1 MINYSR
7 IKTKRTTIMRNQN
20 NKFLILCLSVFIFF
34 NVSCKENTVLESSEN
49 STEVA
54 KEQSSVL
61 PFSDPE
67 NEGGWV
73 LNEEISD
80 EFEGTSIDTTKWFVE
95 GQNGDYYIWKGR
107 APSQYVPH
115 NVIVEN
121 GNLIIKTQW
130 EPDYDFVKESY
141 ADGANNDTY
150 GMHEGKPLP
159 VTTAAVVSKKRF
171 LNGYMEIKSK
181 APHAAM
187 TAAFWAIGF
196 EQELDMYE
204 QMGAPKIAKKGS
216 ITNNMNRT
224 AVHDWSPP
232 STRPTKA
239 FGYDEVLPYVT
250 SDDFHVYGV
259 EWGEDYLKIYR
270 DGKFVHGF
278 TQDELGIDWVLNNP
292 MEIWIDS
299 EIFKWIGVPHKE
311 ELPATFEVEY
321 MRVWQK
327 ESDNLLAKDM
337 AFYGFE
343 GPILFEENPR
353 PLDMVP
359 EDSDAN
365 DYQKFWLFSED
376 SERYLKITE
385 GHYASGVEA
394 LQFFGYGKN
403 DSLNVEKVVSKTP
416 DGSLNL
422 PAGDYTLSMKVWL
435 DQGRIADKIHVI
447 LQNPKLELSFNNL
460 KELPRKQWVTLETKV
475 SRNEAS
481 ADNDGMVIEI
491 RKEDLPKTK
500 AAKLFIDDIAIK
512 KN

>member
-1 MINYSR
+1 MIKNNNY
-7 IKTKRTTIMRNQN
+7 IIV
-20 NKFLILCLSVFIFF
+20 LLLSVFTLC
-34 NVSCKENTVLESSEN
+34 NLSCKQESKEKEASEAVSQN
-49 STEVA
+49 
-54 KEQSSVL
+54 QGHL
-61 PFSDPE
+61 PYSDPE
-67 NEGGWV
+67 NEGSWV
-73 LNEEISD
+73 LNEEVSD

-115 NVIVEN
+115 SVVVEN
-121 GNLIIKTQW
+121 GKLKIITQW
-130 EPDYDFVKESY
+130 EPEYNFVKESY
-141 ADGANNDTY
+141 ADGAHKDTY
-150 GMHEGKPLP
+150 GVHEGKPMP
-159 VTTAAVVSKKRF
+159 VTTGAVVSKKRF

-181 APHAAM
+181 APHAAI

-204 QMGAPKIAKKGS
+204 QMGAPKIAKEGS

-239 FGYDEVLPYVT
+239 FGYDETLPYVT
-250 SDDFHVYGV
+250 SDDFHIYGV

-270 DGKFVHGF
+270 DGEFVEGF

-311 ELPATFEVEY
+311 ELPATFETEY

-327 ESDNLLAKDM
+327 SSDNLLAKDR

-353 PLDMVP
+353 PLKMVP

-365 DYQKFWLFSED
+365 DYQKFWLFKEGS
-376 SERYLKITE
+376 SKYLRITE

-403 DSLNVEKVVSKTP
+403 DSLNVEKVVAKTP
-416 DGSLNL
+416 EGSLNI
-422 PAGDYTLSMKVWL
+422 PAGNYKLSAKVWL
-435 DQGRIADKIHVI
+435 DQGRITDTIHMS
-447 LQNPKLELSFNNL
+447 LMNPKRDLMFTGL
-460 KELPRKQWVTLETKV
+460 KEMPRLKWITVETDF
-475 SRNEAS
+475 SRAEAS
-481 ADNDGMVIEI
+481 AKNDGLAIEI
-491 RKEDLPKTK
+491 RKEDLPPTK
-500 AAKLFIDDIAIK
+500 AAKLFIDDIEIK
-512 KN
+512 KAN

>member
-1 MINYSR
+1 MKY
-7 IKTKRTTIMRNQN
+7 KVMCTIVPLI
-20 NKFLILCLSVFIFF
+20 FLTISNLSCEQAKKDKLI
-34 NVSCKENTVLESSEN
+34 VSETVESGIS
-49 STEVA
+49 
-54 KEQSSVL
+54 
-61 PFSDPE
+61 PFSDPK

-73 LNEEISD
+73 LNEELSD
-80 EFEGTSIDTTKWFVE
+80 EFDGTEIDTTKWFVE

-115 NVIVEN
+115 SIKVEN
-121 GNLIIKTQW
+121 GNLKIITRW
-130 EPDYDFVKESY
+130 EPDYNFVKESY
-141 ADGANNDTY
+141 ADGANKDTY
-150 GMHEGKPLP
+150 GVHEGKPLP
-159 VTTAAVVSKKRF
+159 VTTGAVVSKKRF

-181 APHAAM
+181 APKAAI

-204 QMGAPKIAKKGS
+204 QMGVPKIAKEGS

-224 AVHDWSPP
+224 AIHDWSPP
-232 STRPTKA
+232 SIRPTKA
-239 FGYDEVLPYVT
+239 FGYDEILPYIT

-270 DGKFVHGF
+270 DGKFVKGF

-311 ELPATFEVEY
+311 ELPATFEAEY

-327 ESDNLLAKDM
+327 PSDNLLHKDR

-353 PLDMVP
+353 PLTMVP
-359 EDSDAN
+359 EDSTPN
-365 DYQKFWLFSED
+365 DYQKFWLIDEGS
-376 SERYLKITE
+376 SKYLKITE
-385 GHYASGVEA
+385 GHYASGVES

-403 DSLNVEKVVSKTP
+403 DSLNLKKVVATTPEGALKLSK
-416 DGSLNL
+416 GRF
-422 PAGDYTLSMKVWL
+422 TLSMKVWL
-435 DQGRIADKIHVI
+435 DQGQIADKIHVK
-447 LQNPKLELSFNNL
+447 LQNPMLELVFKDLKKLE
-460 KELPRKQWVTLETKV
+460 RRQWVTVETQF
-475 SRNEAS
+475 SREQAS
-481 ADNDGMVIEI
+481 AINDGMLIEI
-491 RKEDLPKTK
+491 RKEDLPETR

-512 KN
+512 TTK

>member
-1 MINYSR
+1 MIKKS
-7 IKTKRTTIMRNQN
+7 KTI
-20 NKFLILCLSVFIFF
+20 FVIVLSAVALCTL
-34 NVSCKENTVLESSEN
+34 SCKEKRQQKDTSETSILN
-49 STEVA
+49 QE
-54 KEQSSVL
+54 VL
-61 PFSDPE
+61 PLSDPE
-67 NEGGWV
+67 NESGWI

-107 APSQYVPH
+107 APSQYAPH
-115 NVIVEN
+115 NVVVEN

-150 GMHEGKPLP
+150 GVHEGKPLP
-159 VTTAAVVSKKRF
+159 VTTAAIVSKKRF

-181 APHAAM
+181 APKAAM

-204 QMGAPKIAKKGS
+204 QMGAPKIAKEGS
-216 ITNNMNRT
+216 ITNTMNRT
-224 AVHDWSPP
+224 AIHDWSPP

-239 FGYDEVLPYVT
+239 FGYDEILPYIT
-250 SDDFHVYGV
+250 SDEFHVYGV

-278 TQDELGIDWVLNNP
+278 TQDELGTDWVLNNP

-327 ESDNLLAKDM
+327 ALDNLLTKDR

-353 PLDMVP
+353 PLTMVP
-359 EDSDAN
+359 EDSEAN
-365 DYQKFWLFSED
+365 DYQKFWLFSEGA
-376 SERYLKITE
+376 SKYLKITE

-403 DSLNVEKVVSKTP
+403 DSLHVEKVVAKTP
-416 DGSLNL
+416 EGSLNI
-422 PAGDYTLSMKVWL
+422 PSGDYRLSAKVWL
-435 DQGRIADKIHVI
+435 DQGRITDTIHI
-447 LQNPKLELSFNNL
+447 SLMNPKLDLMFTGL
-460 KELPRKQWVTLETKV
+460 KSKPRKQWLTVAADF
-475 SRNEAS
+475 SRTEAS
-481 ADNDGMVIEI
+481 AESDGIKIEI
-491 RKEDLPKTK
+491 RKEDLPETK
-500 AAKLFIDDIAIK
+500 AAKLFIDDITITKAK
-512 KN
+512 